1 MTNRSSRLKA
11 SHLLQ
16 RFNFKKKERTHMIKK
31 KSLLLKFH
39 FERKRGLTYCP
50 NILTTKNLT
59 DHGRVLPE
67 I

>member
-1 MTNRSSRLKA
+1 
-11 SHLLQ
+11 
-16 RFNFKKKERTHMIKK
+16 MIKK